1 MKNQELTQIHNQLA
15 DQITVINALSAQ
27 WSRSITIDEKIKAAA
42 DLENCSNM
50 LRITT
55 EKLATGT
62 RKLYAGEEE

>member
-15 DQITVINALSAQ
+15 DQIMVINALSAQ

-42 DLENCSNM
+42 DLENCSKM

-62 RKLYAGEEE
+62 RKLYTGEA

>member
-1 MKNQELTQIHNQLA
+1 MELTQLHNQLA

-27 WSRSITIDEKIKAAA
+27 WSCSITIDEQMKAAI
-42 DLENCSNM
+42 DLENYSNM

-62 RKLYAGEEE
+62 RKLYTGEA